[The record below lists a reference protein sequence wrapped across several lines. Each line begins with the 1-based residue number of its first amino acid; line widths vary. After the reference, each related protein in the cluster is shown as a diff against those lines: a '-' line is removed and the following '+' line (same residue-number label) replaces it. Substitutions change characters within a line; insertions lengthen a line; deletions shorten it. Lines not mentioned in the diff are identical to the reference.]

1 MTACRRKDKLLS
13 ISFSALLQILL
24 MMCVFCLV
32 NDAYARDEA
41 SPTLPPIDGHLSILE
56 GNMEPLAFSDMLMPE
71 NQARFRLVEGRG
83 INRGYTT
90 KPLWLKLDL
99 PAVTDG
105 RAILSF
111 SPNFLDFVDVY
122 VQPPGQG
129 GGANTF
135 EHYAFGDHRPLP
147 VDGISSVAP
156 SVRLDFKAGQSTL
169 VYVHILNTN
178 SFTQVNMRLDP
189 VESLSLRQVAGG
201 LVFGLWF
208 GAMAAL
214 MLTQLVFY
222 HFDPKARYLLLAL
235 STLGVMLVY
244 VANLGLSRVF
254 LFPNNGP
261 GNDVF
266 LGVTAWGG
274 FSASAMVYA
283 SILSLRSRARMLY
296 PVYVL
301 FTLIGL
307 VGMGF
312 ALAGKNILFGPFGT
326 VAGVLG
332 ALLTMIIGIRQMNV
346 DGQASRLAAVA
357 FTLVGLGASISMLQR
372 FSMTRLPDWVFYA
385 YGLSALIQTL
395 LLTGAKAIR
404 LRNAES
410 LNKSLQ
416 MKALH
421 QAQASEKAA
430 VKLVEERTRELV
442 VARQVAEDA
451 LKAETDSQL
460 RQVRFLEVVSHQ
472 YRTPLAS
479 IRSNIDGIA
488 LSLGDGDGANK
499 NRAERIR
506 RAVTRLVEVLEIN
519 VARSRLQGPSFRP
532 QMEQKRAG
540 EIVEAALQRAH
551 DLLNAPDIDRNVEPA
566 AAETYLYVDADMLEL
581 AIVNLLEN
589 AVKYSANNGAG
600 SINLSLVKR
609 SDDIEISVED
619 HGVGIPAADLPHVFD
634 NSIRGANVG
643 HVEGSGLG
651 LFLVA
656 KVVDA
661 HQGRVEVSS
670 HEGQGTV
677 IRIILPTLRV

>member
-13 ISFSALLQILL
+13 ISFSELLQILL

-32 NDAYARDEA
+32 NDASASDEA

-56 GNMEPLAFSDMLMPE
+56 GNTEPLAFSDMLMPE
-71 NQARFRLVEGRG
+71 NQARFRSIEGRG

-99 PAVTDG
+99 PAVIDG
-105 RAILSF
+105 SAILSF

-129 GGANTF
+129 GGADAF

-147 VDGISSVAP
+147 VDGISAVAP

-189 VESLSLRQVAGG
+189 VESLALRQVAGG

-274 FSASAMVYA
+274 FSASAMAYA

-307 VGMGF
+307 VGIGF

-332 ALLTMIIGIRQMNV
+332 ALLTMVIGIRQMNV

-421 QAQASEKAA
+421 QAQASEKVA

-499 NRAERIR
+499 SRAERIR

-532 QMEQKRAG
+532 QMEQRRAG

-619 HGVGIPAADLPHVFD
+619 HGVGIPAADVPHVFD